1 MTGRHEGMTQKDTS
15 KHLRILI
22 YCFPALIDMV
32 AAQFLFINTMRLVKM
47 GASASA
53 SGSVTT
59 IWSITYLVTCLV
71 TGRLVTPR
79 NAAALMLASCLSLAA
94 LAGLGTILP
103 GATGIYILTAL
114 AGGAVALFFPPFQT
128 FMKAVD
134 KGGGKSLSYSTGL
147 YTFAW
152 SAGYAAGPFISG
164 FLMETG
170 AQGWKLAYACGAAGA
185 LITAVGIHH
194 LKHLVHLEA
203 APVSAPVTRLPP
215 RGVDYA
221 RCPDL
226 AWLAWIGAGAG
237 IVVISVIRAVFPVN
251 TLSLGDGRIGTLF
264 FLLSITQALTGLIL
278 CRSRVW
284 MYRAFPVSVV
294 GLLGVVGT
302 LCLAFGVSSTL
313 LRIGVILFG
322 VYSGSFF
329 FYLVFH
335 AIAHPVRTARYV
347 AVNES
352 VVGIGGILGAL
363 IGGGLSDRFGFAFS
377 ACACAIGL
385 VVVTAFQA
393 GIHRWKS
400 ADNLA

>member
-1 MTGRHEGMTQKDTS
+1 MTQQDTS
-15 KHLRILI
+15 RHLRLLI

-32 AAQFLFINTMRLVKM
+32 AAQFLFVNTMRLVKM

-53 SGSVTT
+53 SGGVTT

-71 TGRLVTPR
+71 LGRLVTPR

-94 LAGLGTILP
+94 LAGVGAILP
-103 GATGIYILTAL
+103 GVAGIYILTAL
-114 AGGAVALFFPPFQT
+114 GGVSAALFFPPFQT

-152 SAGYAAGPFISG
+152 SAGYAVGPFISG

-185 LITAVGIHH
+185 VVTAAGILH
-194 LKHLVHLEA
+194 LKHLVHPEESPEPL
-203 APVSAPVTRLPP
+203 PVAQPSP
-215 RGVDYA
+215 GGMDYA
-221 RCPDL
+221 RFPDL

-237 IVVISVIRAVFPVN
+237 VVVISVIRAVFPAHAVN
-251 TLSLGDGRIGTLF
+251 TLALGDGRIGTLF
-264 FLLSITQALTGLIL
+264 FLLSLTQALTGLIL
-278 CRSRVW
+278 CRSRIW
-284 MYRAFPVSVV
+284 MYRARPVSVV
-294 GLLGVVGT
+294 GGLGIAGI
-302 LCLAFGVSSTL
+302 LCLAFGASSTL
-313 LRIGVILFG
+313 LGIGVILFG
-322 VYSGSFF
+322 VYSGAFF

-335 AIAHPVRTARYV
+335 AIAHPVCTARYV

-352 VVGIGGILGAL
+352 VVGIGGILGPL

-377 ACACAIGL
+377 ACACAAAI
-385 VVVTAFQA
+385 VAVTAFQA
-393 GIHRWKS
+393 FVHRRKS
-400 ADNLA
+400 VERPG

>member
-1 MTGRHEGMTQKDTS
+1 MTQQDTS
-15 KHLRILI
+15 RHLRLLI
-22 YCFPALIDMV
+22 YFFPALIDMV
-32 AAQFLFINTMRLVKM
+32 AAQFLFVNTMRLVKM

-59 IWSITYLVTCLV
+59 IWSVTYLVTCLV
-71 TGRLVTPR
+71 IGRLVTPR

-103 GATGIYILTAL
+103 GVMGIYILTAL
-114 AGGAVALFFPPFQT
+114 GGGAAALFFPPFQT

-152 SAGYAAGPFISG
+152 SAGYAVGPFISG

-185 LITAVGIHH
+185 VVTAVGILH
-194 LKHLVHLEA
+194 LKHLVHVEESA
-203 APVSAPVTRLPP
+203 VSSPVTQPP
-215 RGVDYA
+215 PGGVDYG
-221 RCPDL
+221 RFPDL

-237 IVVISVIRAVFPVN
+237 VVFISVIRAVFPSHAVN
-251 TLSLGDGRIGTLF
+251 TLAMGDGRIGTLF
-264 FLLSITQALTGLIL
+264 FLLSITQALTGIIL
-278 CRSRVW
+278 CRSRIW
-284 MYRAFPVSVV
+284 MYRALPVSVV
-294 GLLGVVGT
+294 GGLGMAGI
-302 LCLAFGVSSTL
+302 LCLAFGASSTL
-313 LRIGVILFG
+313 LGIGVILFG

-335 AIAHPVRTARYV
+335 AIAHPVRSAGYV

-352 VVGIGGILGAL
+352 VVGIGGILGPL

-377 ACACAIGL
+377 ACACATVLLAI
-385 VVVTAFQA
+385 TAFQA
-393 GIHRWKS
+393 VIHRRTR
-400 ADNLA
+400 AGNLE